1 MQENRYLL
9 TMMVAKRA
17 KQLKNGAKPLVKPKH
32 KRAIL
37 IALQEINEGKV
48 YLKNTSSLEKSE
60 KHKKK
65 EEIKKPEE
73 LFKENNV

>member
-1 MQENRYLL
+1 MEENKYLL
-9 TMMVAKRA
+9 AMMVAKRA
-17 KQLKNGAKPLVKPKH
+17 KQLQNGAKALVKPKH
-32 KRAIL
+32 KKAVL

-65 EEIKKPEE
+65 EEIKTTEE
-73 LFKENNV
+73 LFKENSV